1 MNPIQL
7 IVDDRTLARTGSDP
21 NADLCFLA
29 TADEKGKPYVRTL
42 VLREITDNR
51 FTLYLNN
58 TSPKW
63 QHLSANGDF
72 QLLLF
77 YPTMLRQYR
86 LTGDMQILDGLAVSE
101 NWKNRPPGS
110 KYLDHYYKENIQGS
124 VLDSREQLTRGI
136 SELKSMYPDPDQLN
150 APAHAMG
157 IELVISSIDRLDLSM
172 PENLHDRRL
181 YLLSNNEW
189 SEQVVVP

>member
-1 MNPIQL
+1 MNPIQQ
-7 IVDDRTLARTGSDP
+7 IVDDRTQARISSDP
-21 NADLCFLA
+21 NADLSFLA
-29 TADEKGKPYVRTL
+29 TADDKGKPYVRTL

-51 FTLYLNN
+51 FTLYLNSM
-58 TSPKW
+58 SPKW
-63 QHLSANGDF
+63 QHLTANGEF

-77 YPTMLRQYR
+77 YPTVLRQYR
-86 LTGDMQILDGLAVSE
+86 LNGDMRILDSATVGE

-124 VLDSREQLTRGI
+124 VLDSREQLTSAI
-136 SELKSMYPDPDQLN
+136 SELKRKHSDPDQLT

-181 YLLSNNEW
+181 YQLSNDEW
-189 SEQVVVP
+189 SEQVLVP